1 MGCAEG
7 MHPIWG
13 CTWAQRQLRAESPC
27 LACLLPQITN
37 PSAMPQSPLRSR
49 PLGRG
54 FFQGRA
60 RLRPQ
65 HASKQSQLGRR
76 FQSSW
81 AGPGQGGGKGAVPST
96 CACQELLAGLP
107 TTGTLQP
114 CPVPALSAHEHGHLW
129 GTGSTSQNSTG
140 SPCGAAVVVLVPPS
154 HNWGASPGLCPL
166 LRAETGPSSASRQ
179 PPQGFWPHDRSRGCP
194 PLPGALPTPVPP
206 QSQWDGDL
214 PEQAQLATE
223 GRGCVCLGLGVGV
236 GAGAGLLG
244 WVRSVPWRFV
254 SPAPCPDTQPQ
265 AFVGI
270 RK

>member
-1 MGCAEG
+1 

-140 SPCGAAVVVLVPPS
+140 IPCGAAVVVLVPPL

-194 PLPGALPTPVPP
+194 PPPRSTANPCPPTVPVGWGPARASP
-206 QSQWDGDL
+206 AGHRGQGLRVPRAWCRSG
-214 PEQAQLATE
+214 
-223 GRGCVCLGLGVGV
+223 GRGRAARMGTQCSLAVCVPGTL
-236 GAGAGLLG
+236 
-244 WVRSVPWRFV
+244 P
-254 SPAPCPDTQPQ
+254 
-265 AFVGI
+265 
-270 RK
+270 